1 MNNSKINTYLLT
13 IQNYYQQFL
22 FLRNYN
28 DGIDNSMEEKEYRW
42 QYISKKWRKNLK
54 KLFRLEFFRVS

>member
-13 IQNYYQQFL
+13 TQNYYQQFL
-22 FLRNYN
+22 FLRNN
-28 DGIDNSMEEKEYRW
+28 DGIDNSMEEKEYKW

-54 KLFRLEFFRVS
+54 KLFRLEFFR

>member
-22 FLRNYN
+22 FLRNN
-28 DGIDNSMEEKEYRW
+28 DGIDNSMEEKEYKW

-54 KLFRLEFFRVS
+54 KLFRLEFFR

>member
-13 IQNYYQQFL
+13 TQNYYQQFL
-22 FLRNYN
+22 FLHNYN
-28 DGIDNSMEEKEYRW
+28 DGIDNSMEEKEYKW

-54 KLFRLEFFRVS
+54 KLFRLEFFR

>member
-13 IQNYYQQFL
+13 TQNYYQQFL
-22 FLRNYN
+22 FLHNYN
-28 DGIDNSMEEKEYRW
+28 DGIDNSMKEKEYKW

-54 KLFRLEFFRVS
+54 KLFRLEFFR